1 MRQIGDL
8 PIFEPPRPRVTLRAD
23 EVGVRSELPE
33 NWTSPRARASAC
45 RAGFAIATAPASNRL
60 GQCGKPGYRSR
71 FEATTGTLETFVTL
85 AAIQLAIRRLAR
97 M

>member
-1 MRQIGDL
+1 
-8 PIFEPPRPRVTLRAD
+8 LRAD

-60 GQCGKPGYRSR
+60 GQCGKPGYQSR

>member
-8 PIFEPPRPRVTLRAD
+8 PIFEPARPRVTLRAD

-33 NWTSPRARASAC
+33 NWTSPRARASPPV
-45 RAGFAIATAPASNRL
+45 FAIATAPASNRL
-60 GQCGKPGYRSR
+60 GQCGKPGYQSS
-71 FEATTGTLETFVTL
+71 FESTTGTLETFVTL